1 MGCIK
6 YQYNS
11 LEENVKKIVVATSYE
26 AGWIG
31 DTLHD
36 IHGQK
41 IWQYNIQNAKILQ
54 WKSDSEIH
62 RPASDLNVHWKL
74 INLHSLSSI

>member
-11 LEENVKKIVVATSYE
+11 LEEKVEKIAVATSYE
-26 AGWIG
+26 AGWID
-31 DTLHD
+31 DTLQD

-41 IWQYNIQNAKILQ
+41 IWQYIIQNAKTLQ

-74 INLHSLSSI
+74 INLHCLSPI